1 MKEHVGR
8 ISELRAAG
16 RLVKRTSPA
25 GDRVECV
32 EKASLLRLDGF
43 NPDGSLDI
51 LASDASVDRY
61 GDVVEPTG
69 WDLADYRRNP
79 VILIDHEYRVSR
91 IVGRAE
97 KAAVIGEG
105 LRLRIRLDP
114 PESNP
119 TAEMVHSRLKTG
131 SLRSVSVGFLPVQFE
146 RIVDAETGL
155 PTGFRFL
162 EQELLEVS
170 FVAVPANPN
179 AGTLG
184 QQ

>member
-8 ISELRAAG
+8 ISELKAAG
-16 RLVKRTSPA
+16 RLVERNSPA

-32 EKASLLRLDGF
+32 EKARPLRLEGF
-43 NPDGSLDI
+43 NPDGTLDV
-51 LASDASVDRY
+51 LASDASADRY
-61 GDVVEPTG
+61 GDVVEPRG
-69 WDLADYRRNP
+69 WDLANFLRNP
-79 VILIDHEYRVSR
+79 VILVDHDYRVSR

-97 KAAVIGEG
+97 HAAVVGES

-119 TAEMVHSRLKTG
+119 TAGMVHSRLEAG

-184 QQ
+184 QP